1 MENSLV
7 AETTYENKKQ
17 SRPSRKSK
25 IGLPEL
31 SSSFADRIQ
40 FLQRTVGNQSVER
53 MIRSGTLQAK
63 LKIAEPGDVY
73 EKEADMVADQVMRMP
88 EPQMAQSNNLHIQ
101 RACPNCEEN
110 ELHRQPIKEDEE
122 DKLKRQPIEEEDEKK
137 MQRQPEEDE
146 EKNVQAKEASDL
158 TPEVNPGIENQIQSI
173 KGGGSPLSENERT
186 FFEPRFGADFSQ
198 VRVHTDT
205 QAAEA
210 AQGVNAKAFTMG
222 HDIVFS
228 PDQYN
233 PGTST
238 GKSLLAHEL
247 THVIQQNGN
256 VNRRKNEDNF
266 LQGNE

>member
-7 AETTYENKKQ
+7 AETTYENKKSSQ
-17 SRPSRKSK
+17 SRKSK
-25 IGLPEL
+25 IGLPET
-31 SSSFADRIQ
+31 SSSFADRVQ
-40 FLQRTVGNQSVER
+40 FLQRTIGNQSLER

-73 EKEADMVADQVMRMP
+73 EKEADTVADQVMRMP
-88 EPQMAQSNNLHIQ
+88 EPQMAQSNNLQIQ
-101 RACPNCEEN
+101 RACQKCEEN

-146 EKNVQAKEASDL
+146 EKNVQAKEASGFN
-158 TPEVNPGIENQIQSI
+158 PEVNPGIENQIQSL

-186 FFEPRFGADFSQ
+186 FFEPRFDADFSQ
-198 VRVHTDT
+198 VRVHTNN

-210 AQGVNAKAFTMG
+210 AQGVNAKAFTTG
-222 HDIVFS
+222 QDIVFS
-228 PDQYN
+228 TDQYN

-238 GKSLLAHEL
+238 GKKLLAHEL

-256 VNRRKNEDNF
+256 VNRRKNNVNF
-266 LQGNE
+266 LPENE